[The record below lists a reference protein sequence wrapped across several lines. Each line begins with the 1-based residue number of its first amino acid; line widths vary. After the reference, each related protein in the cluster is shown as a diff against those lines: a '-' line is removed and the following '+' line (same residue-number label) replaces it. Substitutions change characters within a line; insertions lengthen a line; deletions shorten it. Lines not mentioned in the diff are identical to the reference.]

1 MPRAHC
7 AGGILK
13 RGFHSEKHQTFSVH
27 NMSEKSHGYRDVLVV
42 EKIRFQSTRKLK
54 ALAGVFNFLRFA
66 FPKVPFS

>member
-27 NMSEKSHGYRDVLVV
+27 NMSEKSHGYRDVLVF
-42 EKIRFQSTRKLK
+42 EKIRFQN
-54 ALAGVFNFLRFA
+54 VF
-66 FPKVPFS
+66 FSPQEN